1 MCLLFLSRSACMKKN
16 YMKQKSL
23 IEKSCQNRV
32 NNFLV
37 KKIGKFF

>member
-1 MCLLFLSRSACMKKN
+1 MRLLFLSCSVCMKKIA
-16 YMKQKSL
+16 KQKSL